1 MPTYTSLGPED
12 LNFDISFWN
21 CFIKFQSSVQGGWD
35 DVLRYH
41 KIPAEF
47 SKDGQEHLANNK
59 KNFSNIL
66 KKDLNQ
72 SNDTTGVLIA
82 ETLI

>member
-1 MPTYTSLGPED
+1 MPTYTFSDQKISTLIFHFLELLYKVPEQR
-12 LNFDISFWN
+12 SRWM
-21 CFIKFQSSVQGGWD
+21 D

-66 KKDLNQ
+66 KKGFK
-72 SNDTTGVLIA
+72 SK
-82 ETLI
+82 